1 MEAKKQKQAEKFK
14 TFVKP
19 TGEMISIRKSQ
30 PIPTG
35 IIQVQSCK
43 LDAIQEEDEEE
54 G

>member
-1 MEAKKQKQAEKFK
+1 
-14 TFVKP
+14 
-19 TGEMISIRKSQ
+19 MISIRKSQ

-54 G
+54 GKRTKNRFTESNLHDP